1 MRQLTISVSL
11 LILVGC
17 GGDAAPGGG
26 TGTTPT
32 QPVVPVPT
40 EITLSPSNV
49 TVTSLEETV
58 AITATVT
65 DQNGST
71 MAGQAVAW
79 SSSNGDVA
87 TVTNGTVTPAAN
99 GSSTITATS
108 GALSATASVIVVQSP
123 ADAGSSYRNSR
134 TDVWIEFRNIPSGGF
149 DMARAYLDAD
159 GDGDTDLFL
168 GTGEWLSE
176 DEIDSEMYIN
186 NGYGSF
192 SLDQSVFGGS
202 PPPATHARK
211 SLTADFNG
219 DGLNDVLI
227 LDHGYD
233 ATPFPGSNPKLVIQ
247 DSPGSFSWSRLP
259 DKGFH
264 HGGAAGDI
272 DNDGDIDIF
281 VAEWFP
287 FFYINDGSGVF
298 TRDDTRIDSSIP
310 TMFTAELI
318 DVDMDGFI
326 DLLVGG
332 HEREG
337 AETTIYWGSSTGSY
351 RASEK
356 TVLLA
361 ASPFGVV
368 LDMDAEDIDRDGDRD
383 LVLNRTRDGDDGDG
397 LGFYVGRRTQLLLHD
412 GNRGFTNGTGQ
423 IDNPGS
429 DTDIWFPWIRLQD
442 IDGDGDIDIVPDDKA
457 VGYVYLNDGLGGFI
471 RTPLPL

>member
-32 QPVVPVPT
+32 QPVVPVPS
-40 EITLSPSNV
+40 EITLSLSNV

-65 DQNGST
+65 DQNGSA

-87 TVTNGTVTPAAN
+87 TVANGTVRPYAN
-99 GSSTITATS
+99 GSSTITAAS
-108 GALSATASVIVVQSP
+108 AALSATALVIVVQSP

-134 TDVWIEFRNIPSGGF
+134 TDAWIEFRSIPSGGF

-176 DEIDSEMYIN
+176 GEIDSEMYIN

-192 SLDQSVFGGS
+192 SLDQSVFDGS

-233 ATPFPGSNPKLVIQ
+233 APPFPGSNPKLVIQ

-337 AETTIYWGSSTGSY
+337 AETTIYWGSSAGSY

-368 LDMDAEDIDRDGDRD
+368 LDIDAEDIDRDGDRD

-397 LGFYVGRRTQLLLHD
+397 LGFYVGRRTQLLIHD

-423 IDNPGS
+423 IDDPGN

-442 IDGDGDIDIVPDDKA
+442 IDADGDIDIVPDDKA

-471 RTPLPL
+471 RTLLPL

>member
-1 MRQLTISVSL
+1 MRQLTISVAVMT
-11 LILVGC
+11 LVGC

-40 EITLSPSNV
+40 ELTLFPSTL
-49 TVTSLEETV
+49 TVTSLEQEV
-58 AITATVT
+58 AIAATVK
-65 DQNGST
+65 DQSGSSMT
-71 MAGQAVAW
+71 GQTVVW
-79 SSSNGDVA
+79 SSSEGDVA
-87 TVTNGTVTPAAN
+87 TVSNGTVTPLAN
-99 GSSTITATS
+99 GTSTITATS
-108 GALSATASVIVVQSP
+108 GSLTANASVVVAQSE
-123 ADAGSSYRNSR
+123 ADEGSSYRN
-134 TDVWIEFRNIPSGGF
+134 
-149 DMARAYLDAD
+149 ARADLWIDYRILQSQGFNMAIAYIDAE
-159 GDGDTDLFL
+159 GDGDTDVFL
-168 GTGEWLSE
+168 GTGEWLIE
-176 DEIDSEMYIN
+176 DEVDSEMHIN
-186 NGYGSF
+186 NGFGSF
-192 SLDQSVFGGS
+192 SLNQSVFGGS

-219 DGLNDVLI
+219 DDLNDLLI

-233 ATPFPGSNPKLVIQ
+233 APPFPGSQPKLIMQ
-247 DSPGSFSWSRLP
+247 DAPGSFSWSKLP
-259 DKGFH
+259 DVGFH

-272 DNDGDIDIF
+272 DQDGDIDIV
-281 VAEWFP
+281 VADHRP
-287 FFYINDGSGVF
+287 FAYINDGSGNF
-298 TRDDTRIDSSIP
+298 TRDATRLDASMP
-310 TMFTAELI
+310 TIFTAELI

-351 RASEK
+351 RASER

-368 LDMDAEDIDRDGDRD
+368 LDIDAEDIDGDGDRD

-397 LGFYVGRRTQLLLHD
+397 LGFYVGRRTQLLIHD

-423 IDNPGS
+423 IDDPGN

-442 IDGDGDIDIVPDDKA
+442 IDADGDIDIVPDDKA
-457 VGYVYLNDGLGGFI
+457 VGYVYLNDGLGDFT